1 MSTDTFPKISLTSTR
16 RIQSVDLLRGLVI
29 VLMAIDHVRVY
40 SAVPAGGPEAGVFFT
55 RWITHFCAPAFAFFA
70 GTSAFLYGVK
80 IGGKSKLASYLVIR
94 GLMLV
99 VLEVTL
105 IRFLWA
111 FHINYAEFFLA
122 GIIWMLGWCMVLL
135 AALIWFSPRVV
146 GVVGLMIILIQSVFS
161 NVPYLLPTGSQS
173 AFAKFW
179 EFIYPSGF
187 ESYEGVA
194 VLYSIIPWI
203 GVMAAG
209 YGFGTICTMS
219 EEKMRKACLAIGLTA
234 ILLFIVIGSI
244 VIAQQPSEGVPF
256 IFRLLNQSKY
266 PASPLFLAMTL
277 GPIIALVPWAE
288 KATGWFADAMK
299 TFGRVP
305 FFYYLLHILVI
316 HLSALLVQW
325 IKIGYTPHEWYKTAP
340 YTYVEES
347 FRWSLPL
354 LYLVFAADI
363 VVLYFLCRWYGR
375 YKSGHPE
382 KKWLRYI

>member
-1 MSTDTFPKISLTSTR
+1 MNTSSLSTNR
-16 RIQSVDLLRGLVI
+16 VQSVDLLRGLVL

-40 SAVPAGGPEAGVFFT
+40 SGVPAGGAEASVFFT

-70 GTSAFLYGVK
+70 GTSAFLYGFK
-80 IGGKSKLASYLVIR
+80 INNKSTLARYLVTR
-94 GLMLV
+94 GLLLV
-99 VLEVTL
+99 VLEITL

-111 FHINYAEFFLA
+111 FHINYSEFFLA
-122 GIIWMLGWCMVLL
+122 GVIWMLGWCMVLL
-135 AALIWFSPRVV
+135 AAFIWLNPRMVGAIGLI
-146 GVVGLMIILIQSVFS
+146 IILIQSVFS
-161 NVPYLLPTGSQS
+161 KVPYLLPTDSQF

-209 YGFGTICTMS
+209 YGFGLVFTLS
-219 EEKMRKACLAIGLTA
+219 EDKIRKVCLAIGLTA
-234 ILLFIVIGSI
+234 VALFIIIGSI
-244 VIAQQPSEGVPF
+244 AIVQQPNEDGIPF
-256 IFRLLNQSKY
+256 VFQLLNQRKY

-277 GPIIALVPWAE
+277 GPVIALVPWAE
-288 KATGWFADAMK
+288 KATGWFADVMK

-316 HLSALLVQW
+316 HLSALLVYLILYGSVHHDW
-325 IKIGYTPHEWYKTAP
+325 FLYAP
-340 YTYVEES
+340 YVFIENEY
-347 FRWSLPL
+347 RWTLPL
-354 LYLVFAADI
+354 LYLVFAID
-363 VVLYFLCRWYGR
+363 VVILFFICRWYAR

-382 KKWLRYI
+382 KKWLKYV